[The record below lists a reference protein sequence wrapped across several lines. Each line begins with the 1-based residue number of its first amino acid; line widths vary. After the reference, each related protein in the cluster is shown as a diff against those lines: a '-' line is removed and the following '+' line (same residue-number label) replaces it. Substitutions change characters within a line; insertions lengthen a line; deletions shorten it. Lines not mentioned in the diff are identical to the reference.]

1 MTQKLAPISK
11 KMDEGLETFVQPR
24 SSCAERKKH
33 SLNERVVGYRQ
44 IPLEPVDENGA
55 LEASETSPTDVD
67 GDNAKETSS
76 RSPAMEFQILQWQ
89 LKGAKETQRSSST
102 TVFAGHAAVAPSS
115 KLSFHRIPR
124 MWETKI
130 THNKNTR
137 RKRHLL
143 QVFFLPYI
151 EFGQFDF
158 NRVAWKKEASSK
170 PLCSRAR
177 RNLVPK
183 ARGNLLLER
192 DLFERNFSSNKKSL
206 WANLSDVGSHESDSI
221 LKGQKPTS
229 LNLSDGHT

>member
-1 MTQKLAPISK
+1 M
-11 KMDEGLETFVQPR
+11 
-24 SSCAERKKH
+24 
-33 SLNERVVGYRQ
+33 NELLGTARFRWN
-44 IPLEPVDENGA
+44 LLDENGA
-55 LEASETSPTDVD
+55 LEASETSLTDVD

-102 TVFAGHAAVAPSS
+102 TVFAGHAAIAPSS

-143 QVFFLPYI
+143 QVFFCRTLNSGSSI
-151 EFGQFDF
+151 STVLHGKKRL
-158 NRVAWKKEASSK
+158 RVH
-170 PLCSRAR
+170 PCVLTPG

-192 DLFERNFSSNKKSL
+192 DLFERNFSSDKKSL
-206 WANLSDVGSHESDSI
+206 WANLSDVGSHGKRFYSERTEADKLEFERWPHMTRFTNRKNRI
-221 LKGQKPTS
+221 PT
-229 LNLSDGHT
+229 